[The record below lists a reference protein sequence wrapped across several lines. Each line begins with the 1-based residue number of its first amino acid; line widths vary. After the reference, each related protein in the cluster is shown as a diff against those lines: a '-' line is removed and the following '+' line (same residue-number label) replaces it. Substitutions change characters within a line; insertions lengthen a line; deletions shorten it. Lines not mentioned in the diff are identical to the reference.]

1 MKEDEHQTPKI
12 QNTMNATIRFDLN
25 DADDK
30 MAHMRCIKSLDMA
43 LALNKIEN
51 IVLENDVLTSEDI
64 NKIFYQYNITLSEII
79 C

>member
-1 MKEDEHQTPKI
+1 
-12 QNTMNATIRFDLN
+12 MNATIRFDLN

-51 IVLENDVLTSEDI
+51 IVLENDVLTIEDI
-64 NKIFYQYNITLSEII
+64 NKILYQYNITLSEII

>member
-1 MKEDEHQTPKI
+1 
-12 QNTMNATIRFDLN
+12 MNATIRFDLN

>member
-1 MKEDEHQTPKI
+1 
-12 QNTMNATIRFDLN
+12 MNATIRFDLN

-64 NKIFYQYNITLSEII
+64 NNIFYQYNITLSEII